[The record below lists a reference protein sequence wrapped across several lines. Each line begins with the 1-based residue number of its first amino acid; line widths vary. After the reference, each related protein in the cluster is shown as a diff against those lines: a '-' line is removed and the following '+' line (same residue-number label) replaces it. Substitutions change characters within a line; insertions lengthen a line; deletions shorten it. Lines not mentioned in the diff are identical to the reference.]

1 MHNASSFAIIIL
13 KGGDY
18 MSIHKDSMNLLKEI
32 YSACNEYQAYNIT
45 RETFDSWPADQRI
58 KIENQINYLKDS
70 NLIKNFA
77 PCSGL
82 PISVSITPEGIR
94 TVEGVLDSNNS
105 TSSTTNIYG
114 PNYGIVGN
122 NNAGNSISNNF
133 SFQDVQKIIS
143 DCAANPEEAELL
155 ELELKKLYDRIDM
168 EVPVEKGL
176 LSKISDLLQKH
187 QVLANTVIT
196 SLLNYLTTAPK

>member
-1 MHNASSFAIIIL
+1 
-13 KGGDY
+13 

-32 YSACNEYQAYNIT
+32 YSTCNEYQACNIT
-45 RETFDSWPADQRI
+45 REVYESWPSDQRI
-58 KIENQINYLKDS
+58 KIENQIKYLKDS
-70 NLIKNFA
+70 NLIENFT

-94 TVEGVLDSNNS
+94 TVEGVLDANSS

-114 PNYGIVGN
+114 SNYGIVGN

-143 DCAANPEEAELL
+143 NCAATPEEAALL